1 MIRNIRHIGIV
12 VRDISESYNFYTNL
26 GFIVKSDEIE
36 SGNFLD
42 TIIGIKKC
50 QIRII
55 KMIYNNQ
62 MIELLEYQTPKSY
75 DHKKEINSIGCSH
88 IALTVNN
95 LELIYKTLLD
105 SGIKFIN
112 APESNEKVKVAFCK
126 DPNDVYLELVEEL

>member
-1 MIRNIRHIGIV
+1 MIKNIRHIGIV
-12 VRDISESYNFYTNL
+12 VRDISESYNFYTKL
-26 GFIVKSDEIE
+26 GFTVKSDEIE

-62 MIELLEYQTPKSY
+62 MIELLEYQTPKSNDY
-75 DHKKEINSIGCSH
+75 KKEINSIGCSH

-95 LELIYKTLLD
+95 LELIYKTLLQ
-105 SGIKFIN
+105 SNIKFIN
-112 APESNEKVKVAFCK
+112 APEYNEKVKVAFCK